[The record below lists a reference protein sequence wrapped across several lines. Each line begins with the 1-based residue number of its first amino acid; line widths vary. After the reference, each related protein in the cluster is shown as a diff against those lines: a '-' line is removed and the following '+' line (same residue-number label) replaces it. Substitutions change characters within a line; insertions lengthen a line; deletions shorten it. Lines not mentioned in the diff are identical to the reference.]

1 MNLQSRT
8 LNAPLM
14 ASEASVHAR
23 LMHRTRV
30 HIRPDPNTLIVLA
43 FMSLLTISTPA
54 VELFNIPR
62 ITVVSIPFT
71 IYMLISLGG
80 RVHSK
85 LLRFT
90 LCYIFAFLPS
100 TIIAFLNDEIKLGS
114 FFQGILG
121 LVTMTIV
128 GSYFYN
134 WLSGTSPSIARKQ
147 FLRLSYIFIAITLI
161 EQVFYTQ
168 FYSLREILYRTDDSV
183 GNAFSLSRELLL
195 YGGRPMS
202 LFSEPSHF
210 ARYIGLMMTAFI
222 AVTAS
227 AAPSLWAAGA
237 FMLVTRSVSY
247 FFALPALALQTFF
260 AIRTNRRLAGRSGG
274 SPVGTRFAKIAILIS
289 AAAGIV
295 TYTQSERI
303 AAALGD
309 GMATRSAISGD
320 GSLNE
325 RVLIPIG
332 YLVEGRKSVLIG
344 LGPTPQD
351 EMQSYTVYKT
361 RKVYQWQSLR
371 SDFYSAVSATIFV
384 IVGMGYISI
393 LFFAILLFLA
403 MRSFGLL
410 MGSAFL
416 FSNLISSGYNSTTSL
431 VPSGLLLAIL
441 LFQRSRNMK

>member
-1 MNLQSRT
+1 MNFQSRT

-14 ASEASVHAR
+14 APEASGNAHLVR
-23 LMHRTRV
+23 RIRV
-30 HIRPDPNTLIVLA
+30 HTRPDPNTLIVLA

-54 VELFNIPR
+54 VELLNVPR
-62 ITVVSIPFT
+62 ITLASVPFT
-71 IYMLISLGG
+71 IYMLISLRG
-80 RVHSK
+80 RVHKK
-85 LLRFT
+85 LLAFT
-90 LCYIFAFLPS
+90 LCYIFAFFPS
-100 TIIAFLNDEIKLGS
+100 TIIAFLNNEVKLGS
-114 FFQGILG
+114 FLQGILG
-121 LVTMTIV
+121 LFTMTIV
-128 GSYFYN
+128 GSYFYK
-134 WLSGTSPSIARKQ
+134 WLAGTSANIAKKQ
-147 FLRLSYIFIAITLI
+147 FLRLAWIFIAITLI
-161 EQVFYTQ
+161 EQLFYTQ
-168 FYSLREILYRTDDSV
+168 FYILREIIYEVDDSV
-183 GNAFSLSRELLL
+183 GNVFSLNRELAL

-210 ARYIGLMMTAFI
+210 ARYIGLMMAAFI

-260 AIRTNRRLAGRSGG
+260 TIRTNQRLAGRSGG
-274 SPVGTRFAKIAILIS
+274 SPVGARFVKIAILIT

-303 AAALGD
+303 AAALGN
-309 GMATRSAISGD
+309 GLTTRSAISGD

-325 RVLIPIG
+325 RVIIPIG
-332 YLVEGRKSVLIG
+332 YLVEGKKSVLTG

-384 IVGMGYISI
+384 VVGMGYISM
-393 LFFAILLFLA
+393 LFFGILLFFT
-403 MRSFGLL
+403 MRWFGLV
-410 MGSAFL
+410 MASAFL

-441 LFQRSRNMK
+441 LFQRSRNVE